1 MSVSPIPSPAFTP
14 QQVSKKSTKQQ
25 QRFVPDVFHMERLVG
40 LKFFSI
46 RNRYG
51 CYVVPSALNFLAG
64 HQFPKLKVDEQANRT
79 LLPLFSSEML
89 EEILQKYGSSKTEYS
104 LSIAKFRTR
113 LSPVLALTLK
123 AKNKRAHLSL
133 SIGADVYPESL
144 VEGGSFLIS
153 SLARSDSSCAT
164 DSSDQSGTPR
174 QHLTPGGKTFAG
186 ANTPAARCTFKL
198 PRVDFFLC
206 SEDVNHL
213 LTNAERLSLSSALV
227 DYRADLDTLQS
238 FAKTCKVNVP
248 RRSDGVIGNTV
259 MRRYSTVKHMNVE
272 FVFNTSQNFLE
283 DLTWQILEETAL
295 LIHKYG
301 YLQAPADHGRGT
313 MAENIASAVKAVD
326 GRTVDEELAEA
337 IGATTDDESL
347 DELWPNDIVFDAD
360 QTTGLYANITTAVPG
375 SQRAS
380 FLAK

>member
-1 MSVSPIPSPAFTP
+1 M
-14 QQVSKKSTKQQ
+14 
-25 QRFVPDVFHMERLVG
+25 DRLVG

-46 RNRYG
+46 RNQYG
-51 CYVVPSALNFLAG
+51 CYVVPSSLNFLAG

-79 LLPLFSSEML
+79 LLPIFSPQML
-89 EEILQKYGSSKTEYS
+89 EEILHKYGGSKNDYT
-104 LSIAKFRTR
+104 LSITKFRTR
-113 LSPVLALTLK
+113 FSPILALTLK
-123 AKNKRAHLSL
+123 AKHKRAHLSL

-174 QHLTPGGKTFAG
+174 QHSTPGGQAS
-186 ANTPAARCTFKL
+186 ANANIPAARCTLKL

-206 SEDVNHL
+206 SDDVSHL
-213 LTNAERLSLSSALV
+213 LSNAERLSLSSVLPDSFV
-227 DYRADLDTLQS
+227 DLDTLQN
-238 FAKTCKVNVP
+238 FTKTCKVDVP

-283 DLTWQILEETAL
+283 DLTWQALEETAL

-301 YLQAPADHGRGT
+301 YLQAPGRGT
-313 MAENIASAVKAVD
+313 MTENIASAVRAVD
-326 GRTVDEELAEA
+326 GYKDDDEPADAAGDTSL
-337 IGATTDDESL
+337 TDDGSL
-347 DELWPNDIVFDAD
+347 NELWPNDIVFDAD
-360 QTTGLYANITTAVPG
+360 QTTGLYANITSGVPG
-375 SQRAS
+375 SQRTS

>member
-1 MSVSPIPSPAFTP
+1 
-14 QQVSKKSTKQQ
+14 
-25 QRFVPDVFHMERLVG
+25 MERLVG

-46 RNRYG
+46 RNQYG

-89 EEILQKYGSSKTEYS
+89 EEILQKYGSSKSDYS

-113 LSPVLALTLK
+113 FSPVLALTLK

-174 QHLTPGGKTFAG
+174 QHLTPGGKTS
-186 ANTPAARCTFKL
+186 NVPAARCTFKL

-213 LTNAERLSLSSALV
+213 LTHAERLSLSSVLV
-227 DYRADLDTLQS
+227 DPTADLDMLQS
-238 FAKTCKVNVP
+238 FAKTCKVTVP

-283 DLTWQILEETAL
+283 DLTWQTLEETAL

-301 YLQAPADHGRGT
+301 YLQAPADQGRGT
-313 MAENIASAVKAVD
+313 MAENIASAMKAID
-326 GRTVDEELAEA
+326 GRKADEVSTEA
-337 IGATTDDESL
+337 TGESSMTDDESL

-360 QTTGLYANITTAVPG
+360 QTTGLYANITTGVPG
-375 SQRAS
+375 SQRTS